1 MPELALEDK
10 PAGKVTHKG
19 LVSSF
24 GFIEVNNLPGQSP
37 LLRQAPDIDT
47 PVGGEAIT

>member
-1 MPELALEDK
+1 LPESALEDK
-10 PAGKVTHKG
+10 PASKVAHKG

-24 GFIEVNNLPGQSP
+24 GFIKVNNLPGQSP
-37 LLRQAPDIDT
+37 LLRQAPDIDL